1 MTGDRG
7 LSGPH
12 LARLLGEWRSG
23 GPAYAAL
30 ARAVR
35 LLVLD
40 GRLPLRTRLP
50 GERELAEALGVSR
63 TTATAAYAAL
73 REEGYLASRRGA
85 GSWTRLPAD
94 PGAAPGPSPGGTGGG
109 VIDLSCAASAAPDGD
124 LHAAL
129 AKATAE
135 LPRHL
140 PGPGYD
146 AAGLP
151 VLREAIAAYL
161 SRLGAPTTADQIF
174 VSAGALHALTLLL
187 RVLSGP
193 GDRVV
198 VEHPTYAAALD
209 AVRAS
214 GARPVPVPMLDDGW
228 DLEMLASTF
237 RQANPGLAYLIAD
250 HQNPT
255 GLSMPAG
262 DRERLVALARATR
275 TPLVVDEAI
284 VGLHLDG
291 EPQRSVAALD
301 EAGETVITIGS
312 MSKTFWAGLRIGWV
326 RANPSL
332 INRLAAARA
341 ALDISSPVI
350 EQLMAVSLLEGAE
363 PILLRA
369 ARGRAGA
376 ARRARERAARGAPGV
391 ALLRPA
397 GRAVP
402 VGRAR
407 RAPLHRVGRPGRP
420 PRRAAGR
427 GPALRRGRRLRT
439 LRPDPVLA
447 PRRRARRRRGPLVR
461 RVAGCGLGRRARDRG
476 RPCAR
481 RIAVR
486 RAHPRPPRQETRARV
501 ARCRSSSRGAAHE
514 LPVAPF
520 TYDTPAVELTFP
532 EHMFV

>member
-94 PGAAPGPSPGGTGGG
+94 PGVAPAPSPGGTGGG

-174 VSAGALHALTLLL
+174 VSAGALHGLTLLL

-209 AVRAS
+209 AVRAC
-214 GARPVPVPMLDDGW
+214 GARPVPGADAGRRLGPRDARVDVPPGESGVGVPDRRPPEPDRPVDAGW
-228 DLEMLASTF
+228 
-237 RQANPGLAYLIAD
+237 
-250 HQNPT
+250 
-255 GLSMPAG
+255 
-262 DRERLVALARATR
+262 
-275 TPLVVDEAI
+275 
-284 VGLHLDG
+284 
-291 EPQRSVAALD
+291 
-301 EAGETVITIGS
+301 GS
-312 MSKTFWAGLRIGWV
+312 
-326 RANPSL
+326 
-332 INRLAAARA
+332 
-341 ALDISSPVI
+341 
-350 EQLMAVSLLEGAE
+350 
-363 PILLRA
+363 RA
-369 ARGRAGA
+369 ARRSGA
-376 ARRARERAARGAPGV
+376 RDAD
-391 ALLRPA
+391 PA
-397 GRAVP
+397 GR
-402 VGRAR
+402 
-407 RAPLHRVGRPGRP
+407 
-420 PRRAAGR
+420 GR
-427 GPALRRGRRLRT
+427 GDRR
-439 LRPDPVLA
+439 PA
-447 PRRRARRRRGPLVR
+447 PRR
-461 RVAGCGLGRRARDRG
+461 
-476 RPCAR
+476 
-481 RIAVR
+481 
-486 RAHPRPPRQETRARV
+486 
-501 ARCRSSSRGAAHE
+501 
-514 LPVAPF
+514 
-520 TYDTPAVELTFP
+520 
-532 EHMFV
+532 

>member
-94 PGAAPGPSPGGTGGG
+94 PGVAPVASPGGVAGG

-151 VLREAIAAYL
+151 VLREAIAAHL
-161 SRLGAPTTADQIF
+161 SRLGAPTTADQIL
-174 VSAGALHALTLLL
+174 VTAGALHALTLLL

-214 GARPVPVPMLDDGW
+214 GARPVPVPMVDDGW

-255 GLSMPAG
+255 GLSMGAG

-291 EPQRSVAALD
+291 EPERSVAALD

-363 PILLRA
+363 PILARQREA
-369 ARGRAGA
+369 A
-376 ARRARERAARGAPGV
+376 
-391 ALLRPA
+391 
-397 GRAVP
+397 
-402 VGRAR
+402 RAR
-407 RAPLHRVGRPGRP
+407 RDVLVSALRAELPAWRFSVPPGGLCLWVELDAPRSTALAALADRHGVRLGAGPRFGVDGAFERFVRIPYSLPADVLVDAVGRLSVAWRGVVSGG
-420 PRRAAGR
+420 AAVSSDAA
-427 GPALRRGRRLRT
+427 PAL
-439 LRPDPVLA
+439 
-447 PRRRARRRRGPLVR
+447 
-461 RVAGCGLGRRARDRG
+461 VA
-476 RPCAR
+476 
-481 RIAVR
+481 
-486 RAHPRPPRQETRARV
+486 
-501 ARCRSSSRGAAHE
+501 
-514 LPVAPF
+514 
-520 TYDTPAVELTFP
+520 
-532 EHMFV
+532 

>member
-1 MTGDRG
+1 MTADRG

-30 ARAVR
+30 ARALR

-94 PGAAPGPSPGGTGGG
+94 PGVPSGPAPAGGSG
-109 VIDLSCAASAAPDGD
+109 VIDLSCAATAAPDFD

-129 AKATAE
+129 ATATAE

-161 SRLGAPTTADQIF
+161 TRLGAPTAADQIL
-174 VSAGALHALTLLL
+174 VTAGALHALTLLL

-209 AVRAS
+209 TVRAS
-214 GARPVPVPMLDDGW
+214 GARPVPVPLLDDGW
-228 DLEMLASTF
+228 DLEMLAATF
-237 RQANPGLAYLIAD
+237 RQAAPGLAYLIAD

-255 GLSMPAG
+255 GLTMPAA

-291 EPQRSVAALD
+291 EPERSVAALD

-312 MSKTFWAGLRIGWV
+312 MSKPFWAGLRIGWV

-332 INRLAAARA
+332 IARLATARA

-363 PILLRA
+363 PILARQREA
-369 ARGRAGA
+369 A
-376 ARRARERAARGAPGV
+376 
-391 ALLRPA
+391 
-397 GRAVP
+397 
-402 VGRAR
+402 RAR
-407 RAPLHRVGRPGRP
+407 RAVLVDALRGELPAWRFAVPAGGLCLWAELDAPRSTALAALADRHGVRLAAGPRFGVDGAFERFVRIPYSLPADVLVDAVGRLALAWRGVTSGA
-420 PRRAAGR
+420 AAGAEIA
-427 GPALRRGRRLRT
+427 PAL
-439 LRPDPVLA
+439 
-447 PRRRARRRRGPLVR
+447 
-461 RVAGCGLGRRARDRG
+461 VA
-476 RPCAR
+476 
-481 RIAVR
+481 
-486 RAHPRPPRQETRARV
+486 
-501 ARCRSSSRGAAHE
+501 
-514 LPVAPF
+514 
-520 TYDTPAVELTFP
+520 
-532 EHMFV
+532 